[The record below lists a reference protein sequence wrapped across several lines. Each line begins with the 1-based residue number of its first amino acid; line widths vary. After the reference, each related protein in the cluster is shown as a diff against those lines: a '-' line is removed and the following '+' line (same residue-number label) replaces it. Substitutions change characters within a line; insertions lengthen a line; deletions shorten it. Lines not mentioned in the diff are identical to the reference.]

1 MPPDFFTSA
10 MWWISVIEIPAL
22 GGLFALIMG
31 VMRDV
36 SNFRLFVAQ
45 HYASFMQ
52 TRELEQRLTAH
63 LLRIEAKL
71 DATAL
76 KAEHLSA
83 REAFKSTD
91 IFPKL

>member
-1 MPPDFFTSA
+1 MQTNFLTQA
-10 MWWISVIEIPAL
+10 LWWISVVEIPVLA
-22 GGLFALIMG
+22 GLFALILN

-45 HYASFMQ
+45 NFASFTQ

-76 KAEHLSA
+76 KAENLSA
-83 REAFKSTD
+83 RDAWTGGQK
-91 IFPKL
+91 